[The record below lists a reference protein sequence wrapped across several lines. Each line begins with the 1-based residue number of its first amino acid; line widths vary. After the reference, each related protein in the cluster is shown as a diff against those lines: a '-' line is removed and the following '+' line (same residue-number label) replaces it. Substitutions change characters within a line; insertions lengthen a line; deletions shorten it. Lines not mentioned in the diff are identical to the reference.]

1 MTASQPFAISDS
13 VRTESVW
20 RGLLSLSVF
29 FLALLISVPSFAR
42 IIVTHENP
50 GSGDTA
56 SGVTAISGW
65 AYSTEGADVTVKLR
79 LNGETGEEIPC
90 CGRRADVK
98 AAHSD
103 APLETG
109 YGLLF
114 NYANLPAGVHTVG
127 VEVSAAGEEPVVVDH
142 AVTVVVPG
150 NSGFLSAVD
159 LDAASASIEGNKIV
173 VSGIEVTDKDSGMT
187 ATINVD
193 LNYKTG
199 LQSFQ
204 ISAAQE
210 PGDPTASFDANQ
222 ILSDVAHAIFDTYD
236 ALNMATTDPAASQSR
251 TVSVGTLSSAVHS
264 FVGLSAASEADASAL
279 LPAVQ
284 NAWRDAR
291 VPWEQ
296 SEAFLFGP
304 VDSDGHDP
312 ALDSWPLNVTD
323 LENIIASGDDIETL
337 NLAEDV
343 QGFHALEY
351 LLFQDKD
358 GNTDPDAIAAAFN
371 ADERRRTYARI
382 VAGTFASHTQA
393 LRDSWDPAGDNFVDE
408 LALAGQGSATYTDQ
422 KSAMQELVNGMIGI
436 ADEVGN
442 TKLGV
447 PLNDQSTAEEESR
460 FSNNSRRDFID
471 NLRSINN
478 VYEGRFDQ
486 TDATSMGV
494 TDFVADQD
502 PALDARV
509 RMAIRGAMA
518 AVIAIPEPFGRSI
531 IDHPATVRKA
541 VEAARHLQATL
552 KEILPV
558 IQAASF
564 AH

>member
-1 MTASQPFAISDS
+1 MMAFQPFIKSDS
-13 VRTESVW
+13 VRTESTRKW
-20 RGLLSLSVF
+20 LLGLSAF

-65 AYSTEGADVTVKLR
+65 AYSTEGAAVTVKLR
-79 LNGETGEEIPC
+79 LNGKTGEEIPC
-90 CGRRADVK
+90 CGPREDVQ
-98 AAHSD
+98 AVHSD

-114 NYANLPAGVHTVG
+114 NYGRLPASVHTIG
-127 VEVSAAGEEPVVVDH
+127 VEVSAHDEETVVVDH
-142 AVTVVVPG
+142 AVTVVVPAD
-150 NSGFLSAVD
+150 SEFLSAVK
-159 LDAASASIEGNKIV
+159 LDGAHAEIKDNKIV
-173 VSGIEVTDKDSGMT
+173 VSGIEVTDKDSGDT
-187 ATINVD
+187 VTVDID

-210 PGDPTASFDANQ
+210 PGDPTASFDASQ
-222 ILSDVAHAIFDTYD
+222 ILSDVAHAIFATYD
-236 ALNMATTDPAASQSR
+236 ALDMAARDPEASQDR
-251 TVSVGTLSSAVHS
+251 QVSVDTLREAVYSLVGTSGV
-264 FVGLSAASEADASAL
+264 SEADAIAL

-284 NAWRDAR
+284 HAWRDAR

-312 ALDSWPLNVTD
+312 FLDTWPLNVTD
-323 LENIIASGDDIETL
+323 LENIIASSDDIATL
-337 NLAEDV
+337 ELADDV

-358 GNTDPDAIAAAFN
+358 GNTGPAAIVN
-371 ADERRRTYARI
+371 ALHTDERRRAYMRR
-382 VAGTFASHTQA
+382 VVGEFVSHTQA
-393 LRDSWDPAGDNFVDE
+393 LRDSWDPAGGNFVDE
-408 LALAGQGSATYTDQ
+408 LALAGQGSMAYTDQ
-422 KSAMQELVNGMIGI
+422 KSAMEELVNGMSGI
-436 ADEVGN
+436 AEELAGAKMGD
-442 TKLGV
+442 
-447 PLNDQSTAEEESR
+447 PLEAMSNAGEESR

-486 TDATSMGV
+486 HDGTSMGV

-509 RMAIRGAMA
+509 RMAVRDAIA
-518 AVIAIPEPFGRSI
+518 AVIAIPEPFGQSI
-531 IDHPATVRKA
+531 IDHRDTVQAAVDAAT
-541 VEAARHLQATL
+541 HLQETL
-552 KEILPV
+552 DEIHPV
-558 IQAASF
+558 IDAASF
-564 AH
+564 AY